1 MTTLLQDLRLAWRLI
16 RRNPGLTLV
25 IVLSL
30 ALGIGAT
37 TAIFSVCSALL
48 LRPLPFPH
56 QDRLAI
62 LWLRSP
68 GIGIPQDWPSPGQFY
83 QIRSQN
89 HVFEQM
95 SLSIGRAVNL
105 TGLSRPERVDVTQ
118 AMSTIFDLL
127 GAKPLLGR
135 TFIPSDDAPGKPLIA
150 VLTYGLWQRDF
161 GGDPQIIGR
170 SLAINSRPCTVVG
183 VLRPEFIFN
192 DEVMPGVGS
201 IKRTEIFLPLIEEAY
216 DTNNYGS
223 ENYNILARLKPGV
236 SMQEA
241 QADISVIAGRIREE
255 RQRDPS
261 FTISVVPLLV
271 QVVGN
276 VRRSLLVLLG
286 AVALVLLIACA
297 NVANLLLARA
307 GARQK
312 EVAIR
317 AALGAGWSRMVRQ
330 LLTESVL
337 LGVLGGAGGILIAWA
352 GLYAVRTINPGNIP
366 RLAEISIDARVL
378 AFTAAISILT
388 GVIFGLVPALRIIRV
403 DLNSS
408 LKSGGRTSGTAA
420 GLNLNHDKL
429 RGLMVTAELALSLVL
444 LVGAGLLIRSFVR
457 MLNVSPGFNP
467 DHVISM
473 RYSAIDPK
481 NLKDDPA
488 RARFTAD
495 LFDRIRNLPGV
506 TASGGVSSL
515 PFTTSVGWGGI
526 SVEGYT
532 PPPNQPEIQVD
543 KRLATDDY
551 FHTMQVRL
559 VRGRFF
565 NSGDRLDTQKVVV
578 IDEKMSAFFWP
589 NSDPLGKR
597 VRDSGDPKE
606 PWYTVVGVVDV
617 VKEYGLDTDTRM
629 AVYYAQNQSPSS
641 SLYLVART
649 SSDPNSLAAAIAN
662 EVHALEPDAPVYDV
676 SSMQDRLSQ
685 SLARQRFSML
695 MLGAFAAFALVLAA
709 VGVYGVMSYLVTQ
722 GTRDI
727 AIRIALGA
735 QQSNILRLVVRQGMT
750 LAAFGIAAGLAGALA
765 LTRVMSTLLFGISAT
780 DALTFAAVPT
790 LLAVIALLACYIPAR
805 RAIRVDPM
813 VALRYE

>member
-1 MTTLLQDLRLAWRLI
+1 MTTILQDLRIAWRLI
-16 RRNPGLTLV
+16 LRNPGLAIV
-25 IVLSL
+25 IILSL
-30 ALGIGAT
+30 GLGIGAT
-37 TAIFSVCSALL
+37 TAVFSVANALL
-48 LRPLPFPH
+48 FRPLPYPQ

-83 QIRSQN
+83 QIKSQN

-95 SLSIGRAVNL
+95 SLSVGHAVNL
-105 TGLSRPERVDVTQ
+105 TGLSRPERIDATQ

-135 TFIPSDDAPGKPLIA
+135 TFIASDDAPGKAAIA

-170 SLAINSRPCTVVG
+170 SLTINSRQCTVVG
-183 VLRPEFIFN
+183 VLRPEFTFN

-201 IKRTEIFLPLIEEAY
+201 IKRTEIFLPLTEEAY

-223 ENYNILARLKPGV
+223 ENYNILVRLKPGV
-236 SMQEA
+236 SLQEA
-241 QADISVIAGRIREE
+241 QAAISVIAGRIRQE

-261 FTISVVPLLV
+261 FTISVVPLLD

-276 VRRSLLVLLG
+276 VRHSLLVLFG
-286 AVALVLLIACA
+286 AVALVLLIACT

-317 AALGAGWSRMVRQ
+317 AALGASWPRMVRQ

-337 LGVLGGAGGILIAWA
+337 LGVLGGGAGILIAWA
-352 GLYAVRTINPGNIP
+352 GLYVVRTINPGNIP
-366 RLAEISIDARVL
+366 RLAEISMDARVV
-378 AFTAAISILT
+378 AFTAAVSILT
-388 GVIFGLVPALRIIRV
+388 GILFGLVPALRIVRV

-420 GLNLNHDKL
+420 GLNLSHDKL
-429 RGLMVTAELALSLVL
+429 RGLMVAAELALSLVL

-473 RYSAIDPK
+473 RYSAINPQK
-481 NLKDDPA
+481 LKEDAA

-495 LFDRIRNLPGV
+495 LFERIRNLPGV
-506 TASGGVSSL
+506 TAAGGVTSL
-515 PFTTSVGWGGI
+515 PFTSSVGWGGI
-526 SVEGYT
+526 NVEDYT

-543 KRLATDDY
+543 ERVATDDY
-551 FHTMQVRL
+551 FHAMQVPL

-565 NSGDRLDTQKVVV
+565 NSGDRLDTQKVVI
-578 IDEKMSAFFWP
+578 IDGKMAAFFWP
-589 NSDPLGKR
+589 NSDPLGKH
-597 VRDSGDPKE
+597 VRSGGDPKE
-606 PWYTVVGVVDV
+606 PWYTVVGVAGV

-629 AVYYAQNQSPSS
+629 AMYYAQNQSPSS
-641 SLYLVART
+641 SMYLVART
-649 SSDPNSLAAAIAN
+649 SSDPASLAGAFAN

-695 MLGAFAAFALVLAA
+695 MLGAFAAFAVILAA

-727 AIRIALGA
+727 AIRMALGA
-735 QQSNILRLVVRQGMT
+735 QEANILRFVVRQGMT
-750 LAAFGIAAGLAGALA
+750 LAAIGVAGGLAGALV
-765 LTRVMSTLLFGISAT
+765 LTRVMASLVFGVSTK
-780 DALTFAAVPT
+780 DALTFTVVT
-790 LLAVIALLACYIPAR
+790 TFLALVALVACYIPAR